1 MKIQLFEHGTLLIHQ
16 DKHYRFEIPANKVL
30 AERPEDLEDLLE
42 ESPYFFPLNGI
53 KKENDRFILDYL
65 MEEDY
70 KPLITAKEYSSV
82 LRLALL
88 NELLKMDPLNTV
100 KEKVW
105 IHPRNIFFK
114 DMKTLKFLYRSNQWL
129 PYDEHLEKLE
139 QYKIL
144 IISMFSRFPYEK
156 YKREK
161 ENLLKKEKDEFLFR
175 IENAQSVEDLK
186 ELISQKLQME
196 ETQHFFGLEKAQQ
209 KMKKQKK
216 ILAGLSIGIV
226 GAALGLA
233 LFLQQSAVNKV
244 QTVYA
249 MELHKAKQESNLYKL
264 LNEKKY
270 DEAISILK
278 KNGGSKKELGNVYF
292 EKGEYQ
298 KAIDTDRAL
307 IKPVVGALYK
317 ANKKDEILGLKAK
330 SDYLEI
336 EKKVISYDYSSLLS
350 IQAFVKDQDQ
360 QLRIGK
366 AFAEHGDLADAKSI
380 NQRLKSKELE
390 STIRKIELE
399 KQVATLEQ
407 QIKEINEMAN
417 VTPEDK
423 QKELNPKNRELENA
437 KAEMAKIDKEM
448 G

>member
-1 MKIQLFEHGTLLIHQ
+1 
-16 DKHYRFEIPANKVL
+16 
-30 AERPEDLEDLLE
+30 
-42 ESPYFFPLNGI
+42 
-53 KKENDRFILDYL
+53 

-70 KPLITAKEYSSV
+70 QPLITAKEYSSV
-82 LRLALL
+82 LRLALI
-88 NELLKMDPLNTV
+88 NELLEMDPLKTV

-144 IISMFSRFPYEK
+144 IISMFSRFSYEK

-161 ENLLKKEKDEFLFR
+161 DNLLKKEKDEFLFR
-175 IENAQSVEDLK
+175 IENAKSVEELK
-186 ELISQKLQME
+186 ELVSQKLQME
-196 ETQHFFGLEKAQQ
+196 ETQHFLGLETEQQ
-209 KMKKQKK
+209 KVKKQKR
-216 ILAGLSIGIV
+216 ILAYLSIGV
-226 GAALGLA
+226 CCAAFGLA

-249 MELHKAKQESNLYKL
+249 MELQKAQKETNLYKL
-264 LNEKKY
+264 LSGEKY
-270 DEAISILK
+270 DEAISFLK
-278 KNGGSKKELGNVYF
+278 KNGGSKKELANVYF

-298 KAIDTDRAL
+298 NAIDTDKAL

-317 ANKKDEILGLKAK
+317 ANKKDEILGLEAE
-330 SDYLEI
+330 SDYLKI
-336 EKKVISYDYSSLLS
+336 EKKIITYDYSSLLS
-350 IQAFVKDQDQ
+350 KQAFVKDKDQ

-366 AFAEHGDLADAKSI
+366 AFAEHGDLADAKSL

-399 KQVATLEQ
+399 QQVAILEK
-407 QIKEINEMAN
+407 QIKEIKEQVN

-423 QKELNPKNRELENA
+423 QKELDPKNKELENV
-437 KAEMAKIDKEM
+437 KAKIEKINKEM